1 MAPNECHPRH
11 NMKLSS
17 FEFLYRKTI
26 AAAYVS
32 KANEQQANVEQRSWD
47 A

>member
-1 MAPNECHPRH
+1 
-11 NMKLSS
+11 MKISS
-17 FEFLYRKTI
+17 FNFYHRKNI